1 MTARQLRARLQE
13 ALFLAVLCTGAM
25 AMACAGLIMPLTGGS
40 LRPLLER
47 QDYTAVVEVNW
58 ALSLPESLEEIY
70 KTDSGP
76 SFHGDGERYHVLQYA
91 VGSGIESAIP
101 WQTPPVDAAVVEA
114 AEALMDHLEVPDRLR
129 PDLDECC
136 WYTAVDP
143 SDSRNHLYLLF
154 DPSTLELYILESFF

>member
-1 MTARQLRARLQE
+1 MSARQLRARIRRTLGLA
-13 ALFLAVLCTGAM
+13 ALGAAVLTVGAL
-25 AMACAGLIMPLTGGS
+25 ASLLLLTGGS

-47 QDYTAVVEVNW
+47 RDYTATVELNW
-58 ALSLPESLEEIY
+58 DLSLPESSEAVYE
-70 KTDSGP
+70 TDSGP

-91 VGSGIESAIP
+91 VGSGIESALS
-101 WQTPPVDAAVVEA
+101 WQAPPVDTAT
-114 AEALMDHLEVPDRLR
+114 AEALMDDLDVPERQR
-129 PDLDECC
+129 PDLAECL